1 MIAKKIVFGIL
12 LLQAFW
18 LLMNLTCVFQKFLKK
33 D

>member
-1 MIAKKIVFGIL
+1 MIAKKIAFGTL

-18 LLMNLTCVFQKFLKK
+18 LLMNLTCIFQKFQKK